1 MQVPGPIL
9 TVRGL
14 CKSFGGN
21 QVLKG
26 VDLEVRKGE
35 VVMIIGPSGSGK
47 STLLRSINMLERPTS
62 GYLSVNNH
70 ELCWGTDGSFQVAP
84 ERDIRKVRAKVP
96 IVFQHFN
103 LFKHLSVLENLVQ
116 GPVHVLGRSRKE
128 ALATARE
135 MLAAVGLAD
144 KGDAYP
150 AELSGGQQQRVG
162 IARALAMHPDMILFD
177 EPTSALDP
185 ELVSGILD
193 VIRELADR
201 GMTMVIVTHEMS
213 FARRLGDTIHFMEA
227 GEIIASG
234 SPQELFSG
242 NGSARVNAFLN
253 LIAPSP

>member
-1 MQVPGPIL
+1 MQSASPIL

-14 CKSFGGN
+14 CKSFGAN

-47 STLLRSINMLERPTS
+47 STLLRSVNMLERPTS
-62 GYLSVNNH
+62 GYMSVNNS
-70 ELCWGTDGSFQVAP
+70 ELCWGEGDKFQVAP
-84 ERDIRKVRAKVP
+84 EREIRKVRAKVP

-103 LFKHLSVLENLVQ
+103 LFKHLTVLENLMQ
-116 GPVHVLGRSRKE
+116 GPIHVLRKSRGE
-128 ALATARE
+128 AVDTAHE
-135 MLAAVGLAD
+135 MLAAVGLAE
-144 KGDAYP
+144 KAGAYP

-193 VIRELADR
+193 VIRDLADK
-201 GMTMVIVTHEMS
+201 GMTMLIVTHEMN

-234 SPQELFSG
+234 SPEALFSG
-242 NGSARVNAFLN
+242 HGSPRVNAFLN
-253 LIAPSP
+253 VIQT